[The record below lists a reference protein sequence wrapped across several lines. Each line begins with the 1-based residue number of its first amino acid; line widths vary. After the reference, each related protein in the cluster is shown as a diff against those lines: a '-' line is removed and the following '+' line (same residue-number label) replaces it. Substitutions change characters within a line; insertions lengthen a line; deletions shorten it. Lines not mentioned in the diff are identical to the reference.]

1 MKIWDIILE
10 FRVGRTILLTTHYLE
25 EADILSDRIAII
37 HQVSVFKKVLS
48 KLKILK
54 NDLIF
59 RENCSVVV
67 PLCFLKIDSGMAIF

>member
-37 HQVSVFKKVLS
+37 HQVS
-48 KLKILK
+48 
-54 NDLIF
+54 
-59 RENCSVVV
+59 
-67 PLCFLKIDSGMAIF
+67 